1 MNKKQKLIVF
11 LSALGVLIYI
21 AYGLCVS
28 YVRATTIRKSNSVE
42 QQALETHTRLTTHGS
57 IPELIDYIAPQFG
70 QPTKAIKTI
79 VCSESNFLVLPHDGG
94 RAVNVTGIWDT
105 TFDGWL
111 PQYEKEMGET
121 LNKKS
126 TFDQIKMM
134 SWAFSKGDS
143 YRYQWSTY
151 YAYVNGGQARIWSRY
166 YNRHFNIVIPNHCK

>member
-1 MNKKQKLIVF
+1 MTMNKKQKLIVF
-11 LSALGVLIYI
+11 LLALGVLIYI

-28 YVRATTIRKSNSVE
+28 YVRAIEIQRSKH
-42 QQALETHTRLTTHGS
+42 ALEARISLIESMTV
-57 IPELIDYIAPQFG
+57 PEMIEYIAPQFG

-126 TFDQIKMM
+126 TFDQLKMM

-151 YAYVNGGQARIWSRY
+151 HAYVNGGQARIWSRY